1 MKLLITDL
9 DNTLYD
15 WVTYFANSF
24 RAMVKDMAVTL
35 GFDEEK
41 LLDEFK
47 VVHQHHGNSEYPFA
61 VFELPSVRERF
72 PDASRAELL
81 DQLKSPLEAFRAARA
96 KHLKL
101 YPGVLDTLQA
111 IRREGVSIVAHTEA
125 VAVHAYYRL
134 LRLELVE
141 YFNHIYALDLYL
153 EPHPNPSRAAELTPP
168 PGLIKLIP
176 KVERKPNP
184 DLLHDICRREGVEPS
199 DACYV
204 GDSLTRDVAM
214 AKAAGV
220 TAVWARYGRN
230 YDRTLWE
237 AIVRVTH
244 WTDEDVAR
252 EAELA
257 RLFADVQPDH
267 TIDRFEDLLPI
278 LDVRWEKSASRTGV
292 AAPN

>member
-1 MKLLITDL
+1 M
-9 DNTLYD
+9 
-15 WVTYFANSF
+15 
-24 RAMVKDMAVTL
+24 
-35 GFDEEK
+35 
-41 LLDEFK
+41 
-47 VVHQHHGNSEYPFA
+47 
-61 VFELPSVRERF
+61 
-72 PDASRAELL
+72 
-81 DQLKSPLEAFRAARA
+81 
-96 KHLKL
+96 
-101 YPGVLDTLQA
+101 DTLQA

-220 TAVWARYGRN
+220 IAVWATYGRN

-252 EAELA
+252 EAELT

-278 LDVRWEKSASRTGV
+278 LDVRWEKSASHTGI